1 MPYIRTIEPEEAEGQ
16 LKEVYDDILQKRG
29 KLAEVHKL
37 QSLNPQSIV
46 DHRELYMT
54 VMFGSSPLKRAQR
67 EMMAVVVS
75 RANDCLYCQK
85 HHGAALEHFWKDE
98 SLVEAFRKD
107 PSSVELSKVDRTLCS
122 LADELTR
129 DPASEDREAWIKE
142 LQDQGLSDR
151 AILDATLVV
160 SYFNFVNRLV
170 MGLGVELEADE
181 GKGYRYD

>member
-1 MPYIRTIEPEEAEGQ
+1 MAYIRTIEPEEAEGQ
-16 LKEVYDDILQKRG
+16 LKEVYDDILKKRG

-46 DHRELYMT
+46 DHMDLYMT

-75 RANDCLYCQK
+75 NVNDCVYCQK
-85 HHGAALEHFWKDE
+85 HHAAALEHFWKDE
-98 SLVEAFRKD
+98 ALVEAFRKD
-107 PSSVELSKVDRTLCS
+107 PSSIELSGVDRSLCTL
-122 LADELTR
+122 AETITQ
-129 DPASEDREAWIKE
+129 DPASNERERLVHE
-142 LQDQGLSDR
+142 LQEQGLPDR
-151 AILDATLVV
+151 AVLDATLVV

-181 GKGYRYD
+181 GKGYNYE